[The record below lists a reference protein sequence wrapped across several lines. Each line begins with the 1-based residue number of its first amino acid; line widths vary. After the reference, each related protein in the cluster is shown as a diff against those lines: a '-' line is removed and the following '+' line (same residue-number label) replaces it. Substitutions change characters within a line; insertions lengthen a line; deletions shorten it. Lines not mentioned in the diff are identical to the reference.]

1 MTDQWLTSFEERR
14 KEREQADRSFVLL
27 GETLTVKPSV
37 APQVGIR
44 LNAARAT
51 AISDLVAAQA
61 ARDKGQDVPAPGI
74 TDEQMLEIAEET
86 IRALIEPSSLE
97 GWERLRSADN
107 PAPLTFREIFELCD
121 YLIARAS
128 GIPTDALAGSSNGQS
143 AGKRSSKAAS
153 SSKAAGSKV

>member
-1 MTDQWLTSFEERR
+1 MTDQWLTNFEERR

-44 LNAARAT
+44 LNGARAT
-51 AISDLVAAQA
+51 VINDMVAAQA

-86 IRALIEPSSLE
+86 IRALIEPASLKA
-97 GWERLRSADN
+97 WERLRSAG
-107 PAPLTFREIFELCD
+107 R
-121 YLIARAS
+121 R
-128 GIPTDALAGSSNGQS
+128 SSN
-143 AGKRSSKAAS
+143 AAS